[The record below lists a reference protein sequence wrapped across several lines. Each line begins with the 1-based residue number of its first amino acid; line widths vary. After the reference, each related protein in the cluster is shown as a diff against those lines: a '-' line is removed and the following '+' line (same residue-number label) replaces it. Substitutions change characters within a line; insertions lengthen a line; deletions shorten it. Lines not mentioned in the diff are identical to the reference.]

1 MLPSG
6 MPPLKFEQC
15 SQNLLV
21 GRGDSPGV
29 CIGAYIKTGYRP
41 IAPGAKLRARS
52 QAILREADPLL
63 MQALASFH
71 TNDDDKDS
79 DTLLNITLSNGP
91 DQFAGVNGI
100 IGLYHSDVGPFA
112 LNVFGEQ
119 RKSDIRRAGT
129 VTTLKIIPD
138 GNDTWRLNYFLD
150 LVYFDG
156 SRQHFEWFG
165 LQLKEGRGDIVV
177 LPVF

>member
-1 MLPSG
+1 MPVRGRGPRISKGQRRPASAGSSECKGCNLCSLVPAMLPSG

-91 DQFAGVNGI
+91 D
-100 IGLYHSDVGPFA
+100 
-112 LNVFGEQ
+112 
-119 RKSDIRRAGT
+119 
-129 VTTLKIIPD
+129 
-138 GNDTWRLNYFLD
+138 
-150 LVYFDG
+150 
-156 SRQHFEWFG
+156 
-165 LQLKEGRGDIVV
+165 
-177 LPVF
+177 